1 MRFQV
6 VLGKTLG
13 DLMSLKRTILLVL
26 IGLSI
31 PLAVSFAWRSEMAK
45 TPMSLEMQTHYVID
59 NFAIL
64 LYMWLAGFFLVLSVV
79 ATAAGF
85 ISKEDSDGTLLLL
98 VTKPIK
104 RSEIVLGK
112 FLALVLNTALLQA
125 TVLLL
130 SILVFWLV
138 VPIDPDTFDA
148 LMGLLPWMFLY
159 SLLVTIVFGSIAV
172 GLSTLMKSRVKITVV
187 LMLIVMLVF
196 FVGIIPRVLFTST
209 YERYHLYYP
218 DLGYHLGNTF
228 TISMDRAE
236 TGQLKPETQA
246 FMTVFAGTYKGVQ
259 EGLDPDIGAMPPSL
273 EMTNY
278 VAPTIS
284 VVILIGISVIML
296 ILAMWAIERKEV
308 H

>member
-31 PLAVSFAWRSEMAK
+31 PLAVSFAWRAEMTN

-112 FLALVLNTALLQA
+112 FLALVLNTAFLQA

-138 VPIDPDTFDA
+138 VPIDPDTFGA
-148 LMGLLPWMFLY
+148 LMGLLPWVFLY
-159 SLLVTIVFGSIAV
+159 SLLVTVVFGSIAV
-172 GLSTLMKSRVKITVV
+172 GLSTLMKSRDKESGVAQQ
-187 LMLIVMLVF
+187 
-196 FVGIIPRVLFTST
+196 
-209 YERYHLYYP
+209 ER
-218 DLGYHLGNTF
+218 DLGRDHCSY
-228 TISMDRAE
+228 SRC
-236 TGQLKPETQA
+236 
-246 FMTVFAGTYKGVQ
+246 YY
-259 EGLDPDIGAMPPSL
+259 IGDSAWS
-273 EMTNY
+273 
-278 VAPTIS
+278 I
-284 VVILIGISVIML
+284 
-296 ILAMWAIERKEV
+296 
-308 H
+308 